1 MPTVIMLVPDEDGV
15 PALQLAE
22 GEVLEYSIGNVEVW
36 RDTVAVEV
44 AIPDP
49 ELDPEWTQAD
59 KVDGGWVAVAPIT
72 DEDGVITGYNV
83 TRRNL
88 TTVEAFRGGFTIV
101 SPTPAYAPNDMLAV
115 VVTASEAMIATLD
128 GRLTAL
134 GDLYGIWGEV
144 TADAD

>member
-22 GEVLEYSIGNVEVW
+22 GETLEYSIGNVEVW
-36 RDTVAVEV
+36 RDTVAEEV

-49 ELDPEWTQAD
+49 ELDPEWTQANQT
-59 KVDGGWVAVAPIT
+59 DGAWVAAAPIT
-72 DEDGVITGYNV
+72 DEEGTITGYNV

-88 TTVEAFRGGFTIV
+88 TTVEAFRGGFVII

-115 VVTASEAMIATLD
+115 VITTSEAMITTLD
-128 GRLTAL
+128 ERLTAL

-144 TADAD
+144 TPDGD

>member
-15 PALQLAE
+15 PGLQLAE

-36 RDTVAVEV
+36 RDTVAEEV

-49 ELDPEWTQAD
+49 ELDPEWTQANQT
-59 KVDGGWVAVAPIT
+59 DGAWVAVAPIT
-72 DEDGVITGYNV
+72 VEDEITGYNV

-88 TTVEAFRGGFTIV
+88 TTVEAFRGGFVII

-115 VVTASEAMIATLD
+115 VITTSEAMIATLD
-128 GRLTAL
+128 ERLTAL